1 MYFNN
6 ATASGEALGVTGLTE
21 LHPPPKKPSN
31 SMSMV
36 GLFFMSEY
44 TLRSKELYCLRFF
57 HGHMI

>member
-21 LHPPPKKPSN
+21 LHPPPKKLSN

-36 GLFFMSEY
+36 GLFFMSGY
-44 TLRSKELYCLRFF
+44 TLR
-57 HGHMI
+57 